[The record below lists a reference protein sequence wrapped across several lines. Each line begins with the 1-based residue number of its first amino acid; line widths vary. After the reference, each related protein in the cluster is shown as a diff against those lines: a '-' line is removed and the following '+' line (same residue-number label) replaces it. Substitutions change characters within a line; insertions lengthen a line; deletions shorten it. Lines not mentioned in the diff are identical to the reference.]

1 MTIPK
6 LGSQLLSGC
15 FDCSGKQP
23 RNYLNIFLEQSKQFE
38 TTQMALTAL
47 ESNLETTWDALTA
60 T

>member
-47 ESNLETTWDALTA
+47 ESNLETT
-60 T
+60 